1 MRQGGSG
8 YVGFVLLLF
17 AGLDAESEISDDTK
31 QIWKELLVRELS
43 MALFARAEDVNE
55 IRLED
60 L

>member
-8 YVGFVLLLF
+8 CVGFVLLLF